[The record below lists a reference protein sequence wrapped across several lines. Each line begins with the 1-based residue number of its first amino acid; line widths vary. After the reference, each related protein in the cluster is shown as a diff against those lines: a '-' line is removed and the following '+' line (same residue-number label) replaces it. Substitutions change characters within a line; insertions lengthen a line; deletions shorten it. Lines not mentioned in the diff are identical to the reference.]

1 MDKNTV
7 SEAIFNI
14 VHSYRNAIRAELQTQ
29 HSSLNGMH
37 ARCLSFIERNTQCTA
52 NDIVQHFSRD
62 KAQVARLVKE
72 MINNGWLIKSPNP
85 EDKRSQLLSLTEQG
99 IALSQQISNAQQ
111 KIQDKM
117 QQDLS
122 EQELETFVS
131 VMEKLANNLTR

>member
-1 MDKNTV
+1 MDKNAV
-7 SEAIFNI
+7 SEAVFNI
-14 VHSYRNAIRAELQTQ
+14 VHSYKHAIRGELQAQ
-29 HSSLNGMH
+29 NIALNGMH
-37 ARCLSFIERNTQCTA
+37 VRCLSFIDKRKQCTA
-52 NDIVQHFSRD
+52 NDIVQHFARD

-72 MINNGWLIKSPNP
+72 MISNDWLVKSPNP

-122 EQELETFVS
+122 EQELEMFVT
-131 VMEKLANNLTR
+131 VMDKLARNLIR